1 MSITGGGIIMKESKS
16 AVSPAAALSHEATV
30 TAKVTSLDRWLLRT
44 LLKGVGSPEIT
55 TALWDGTDVV
65 RSESSSIRLV
75 IKNRSA
81 LLRLAANPLLHFGDD
96 YSGGNLEIEGGLV
109 PFLETVYHAMLRPGQ
124 VKRRA
129 RPAHDAHRDTSN
141 TLSQSRENIHHHYD
155 IGNDFYRLWLD
166 REMLYTCAYFAE
178 PDLTLEA
185 AQIAKMELVC
195 RKLRLKPGARV
206 IEAGCGWGG
215 LARYMAKQ
223 HGAKV
228 RAFNI
233 SQEQIAYARD
243 RAAKEGIAGVEY
255 IQDDYRNITGECD
268 VFVSVGMLEHVG
280 TGNYRKLGEVIDRI
294 LAPDGMGLIHSIGQV
309 YPEAMNEWIQK
320 RIFPG
325 SYPPTLGQMMEIFE
339 PYSFSVLDVENLRL
353 HYAKTLQHWLERFE
367 NHIDAV
373 ARMFDD
379 NFVRAWRLYLAG
391 SQASFTMGALDL
403 FQVVFSRCGNNNI
416 PWTRAGIFHPGLSHE
431 NL

>member
-1 MSITGGGIIMKESKS
+1 MKEAKTG
-16 AVSPAAALSHEATV
+16 VCPASALSQGAIV
-30 TAKVTSLDRWLLRT
+30 SGRVNSLDRWVLRT
-44 LLKGVGSPEIT
+44 LLKGVGSPAIT
-55 TALWDGTDVV
+55 TALWDGKAVV
-65 RSESSSIRLV
+65 CATPSPIRLT
-75 IKNRSA
+75 IKNRAA

-96 YSGGNLEIEGGLV
+96 YSAGNIDIEGGLV
-109 PFLETVYHAMLRPGQ
+109 PFLEAVYHAMLRPGQ
-124 VKRRA
+124 VKRRS
-129 RPAHDAHRDTSN
+129 RPAQDAYRDTNN
-141 TLSQSRENIHHHYD
+141 TPSQSRENINHHYD
-155 IGNDFYRLWLD
+155 IGNDFYKLWLD

-178 PDLTLEA
+178 PELTLEA

-195 RKLRLKPGARV
+195 RKLRLKGGERV

-223 HGAKV
+223 YGAKV

-233 SQEQIAYARD
+233 SKEQIVYARD
-243 RAAKEGIAGVEY
+243 RAAQEGIDGVEY

-280 TGNYRKLGEVIDRI
+280 TSNYRKLGEVIDRT
-294 LAPDGMGLIHSIGQV
+294 LSPEGLGLIHSIGQV

-339 PYSFSVLDVENLRL
+339 PYSFSILDVENLRL
-353 HYAKTLQHWLERFE
+353 HYARTLEHWQERFE
-367 NHIDAV
+367 KNADAV
-373 ARMFDD
+373 SRMFDD

-391 SQASFTMGALDL
+391 SQASFTVGTLDL
-403 FQVVFSRCGNNNI
+403 FQLVFSRCGNNKI
-416 PWTRAGIFHPGLSHE
+416 PWTRADIFYSHDKE
-431 NL
+431 